1 MYSEESYSSH
11 KQKIRIE
18 EESEDEDEDN
28 HSGHLSLQKYW
39 AEQFKKEGQNDNRP
53 LLELKFDVFS

>member
-18 EESEDEDEDN
+18 EESEDEEEDN

-39 AEQFKKEGQNDNRP
+39 AEQFKKEGQNDNRS

>member
-18 EESEDEDEDN
+18 EESEDEEEDN
-28 HSGHLSLQKYW
+28 HSVHLTLQKYW
-39 AEQFKKEGQNDNRP
+39 AEQFKKEGQNDNRS